1 MKNSKKNSTEL
12 NQKEEVM
19 CVSGTFNFCISIKD
33 LEKMKKNPKCKSA
46 IRYKKDFLDAILS
59 IKIPEHNK

>member
-1 MKNSKKNSTEL
+1 MKNSKKNSTEV
-12 NQKEEVM
+12 NKKEVM

-59 IKIPEHNK
+59 IKIPENNK